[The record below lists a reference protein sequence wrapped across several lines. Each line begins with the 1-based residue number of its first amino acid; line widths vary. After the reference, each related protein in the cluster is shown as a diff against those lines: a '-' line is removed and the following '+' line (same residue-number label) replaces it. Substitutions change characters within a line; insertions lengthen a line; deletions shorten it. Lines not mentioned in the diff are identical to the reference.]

1 MTYSTINR
9 NIIKPRRYSLLKTL
23 HNQFYWKCFITTI
36 MVDLCL
42 GYSIWCSLNP
52 KYFPI
57 KLGKI
62 VISNTTCSQGYH
74 MIPIGFAFLLYIIY
88 LMECWHTRIKK
99 DKIISI
105 DMDDAKDYMEKL
117 QKATPIVWWK
127 SICYHYLRRTRQV
140 TRYRNGDAFT
150 ATQVYYERFN
160 SHTAG
165 NVFQFDQCGVKDIS
179 KVVHDLY
186 KYRVIK
192 IRLNKGFVFACS
204 QAADEFE
211 EQRARFFNENE
222 SKDDYME
229 VREGLDLGGC
239 IFEEELLAY
248 QGKKSG
254 FPWYMKIPTYWI
266 ASILL
271 LSWPLRV
278 YCDYKTAYL
287 SYRVTKLFGSNYLS
301 PSSYNYTGPLTR
313 TSTMESRELE
323 RGTQENY
330 VLVPSYS
337 EAMLLE
343 PVLSNNTLISYN
355 GQNFQNFYVQSH
367 YYTTQS
373 GGENNNNRNEIRRH
387 LPRIGHNSLRLNL
400 QSSRLPNY
408 GSTNQSFILDIDDQ
422 NHIVTP
428 PRSSSMTFSNNNKK
442 LTKVELVTT
451 KLKDN
456 SIKKSMN
463 ALRSYSMQA
472 GLGTEDNRKLC
483 RNIELQQY
491 DLVNEERGN
500 ERTPLVNNST
510 TKEPPPPYE
519 AALKMSAPIVQRI
532 KKSATQSITSIFNLM
547 NIGESSKNDIKEL
560 STDSV

>member
-1 MTYSTINR
+1 MSFSTGYR
-9 NIIKPRRYSLLKTL
+9 NFVKPRRYSLLRTL
-23 HNQFYWKCFITTI
+23 HKQFYWKCFITTL

-52 KYFPI
+52 QYFPI
-57 KLGKI
+57 VLGKI
-62 VISNTTCSQGYH
+62 VITNTTCSQGYH

-117 QKATPIVWWK
+117 QSATPIVWWK
-127 SICYHYLRRTRQV
+127 SICYHYLRRTRQI

-165 NVFQFDQCGVKDIS
+165 NVFQFDLCGVKDIS
-179 KVVHDLY
+179 RVVHDMD
-186 KYRVIK
+186 KFRVIK
-192 IRLNKGFVFACS
+192 IRFSKGFVFACS

-222 SKDDYME
+222 SRDDYME
-229 VREGLDLGGC
+229 VREGLDLAGC

-248 QGKKSG
+248 HGKKIG
-254 FPWYMKIPTYWI
+254 FPWYMRVPTYWI
-266 ASILL
+266 ASIFL

-278 YCDYKTAYL
+278 FCDYKTAHL

-323 RGTQENY
+323 RVAQENY
-330 VLVPSYS
+330 VMVPSYS

-343 PVLSNNTLISYN
+343 PVLSSNTLISYN
-355 GQNFQNFYVQSH
+355 
-367 YYTTQS
+367 TTQS
-373 GGENNNNRNEIRRH
+373 FRNNNVQPPYYGIENQNNIHTNEVRRH
-387 LPRIGHNSLRLNL
+387 LPRLGHNSLRLNL

-408 GSTNQSFILDIDDQ
+408 GSTNQSFVLDLDDQ

-428 PRSSSMTFSNNNKK
+428 PRSCSMTFSSNNKNS
-442 LTKVELVTT
+442 TKVELLST
-451 KLKDN
+451 KLKDMN
-456 SIKKSMN
+456 IKKSLS
-463 ALRSYSMQA
+463 AIRSYSMQA
-472 GLGTEDNRKLC
+472 GLGTVGDRKIS

-491 DLVNEERGN
+491 ELISEDRGN
-500 ERTPLVNNST
+500 ERTPLVTNNSL
-510 TKEPPPPYE
+510 KDQPPPYE
-519 AALKMSAPIVQRI
+519 TALKMSAPIVQMI
-532 KKSATQSITSIFNLM
+532 KKSATQSISSILNLM
-547 NIGESSKNDIKEL
+547 NIGESSKCDVKEL